1 MSLILKKIRDVDPN
15 NSEAVKECVT
25 VFFLNLIKQS
35 EPKRWLKALDDVI
48 RRFPKYCISHRGVI
62 ENFIVSF
69 LSSNK
74 YHNVI
79 EAAKCTHSLQQVR
92 PPQEKTS
99 TPKSCW
105 RNQMT
110 LLCSVTHNL
119 IDKLFPD
126 SPSMYT
132 NNLENKLQNITNTPL
147 NTALSQ
153 LHIAGGKDAERRK
166 RLITRLEN
174 IFVFIQ
180 AMLVETYPVAKP
192 IQPQLI
198 LDIIVHALTIARAVG
213 QSLNNI
219 AQMKTAAL
227 RTLDALIAC
236 LGPHLIPYSPLVFRL
251 VMQTLRWTSDNPTKE
266 TKSVRCGAYNTLKGW
281 LSILHVHKMADSRA
295 SMEDELTAHIIN
307 DITPPKKLVQLTMGP
322 QPTKNLSKKA
332 RRKLA
337 TTQLQESTIAT
348 HIPGEKN
355 KNIESKESN
364 EVALAALECAET
376 LFIVCG
382 IFLKPTTHK
391 IFQERLVRECFNLS
405 SYEDNQAILLLRS
418 LEACRK
424 TTPNTVP
431 PPTQYCLHLYSTNVT
446 SNQPEIATFCSNA
459 ILDIRL
465 HLHCSPPSLNFALQ
479 VVEEKTDKRK
489 KVSEK
494 NRAVLE
500 SLLGKNKLPPPNDPS
515 DIITIA
521 DEPVNKKTKLSEE
534 TERISLSS
542 ENISSVEISDDSDS
556 EVIQEVDV
564 EIRELSDIEMLEVNA
579 ETNATENNKEISIED
594 SVNIV
599 NELDKTPK
607 TDLSDIYNM
616 ATQISECTISENGTD
631 KNIYDIATPKT
642 AKDNNLPGDV
652 NDTAKQIPK
661 EKNTIYEASTQ
672 LPLNN
677 SIDTLDGDDATP
689 SLEVT
694 YDYPNTG
701 NEKIPVLEKNED
713 SNLPLSNETDDIQ
726 ITCGQVL
733 NSQEEKICDSGKSKE
748 NLEIVENAV
757 QNVNVEVSVCDANV
771 QKKGALSVEEM
782 MADFVDEVQDET

>member
-15 NSEAVKECVT
+15 NSEAVKECLT
-25 VFFLNLIKQS
+25 GFFQNLMKQS

-62 ENFIVSF
+62 ENFIISF
-69 LSSNK
+69 LNSNK
-74 YHNVI
+74 YNNVI
-79 EAAKCTHSLQQVR
+79 EAAKCAHSLQQVR
-92 PPQEKTS
+92 PSQEKTS

-153 LHIAGGKDAERRK
+153 LNIAGGKDAERRK

-198 LDIIVHALTIARAVG
+198 LDIIVHALSIARSIG
-213 QSLNNI
+213 QPLNNI

-251 VMQTLRWTSDNPTKE
+251 VMQTLRWTSDNATKE
-266 TKSVRCGAYNTLKGW
+266 TKSVRCGAYNTLKRW

-295 SMEDELTAHIIN
+295 SMEDELTSHIIN
-307 DITPPKKLVQLTMGP
+307 DITPTKKLVQLTMGP

-332 RRKLA
+332 KRKLA

-348 HIPGEKN
+348 HMPGEKN
-355 KNIESKESN
+355 KNIECKESN
-364 EVALAALECAET
+364 EVAVAALECAET

-391 IFQERLVRECFNLS
+391 VFQERLVRECFNLS
-405 SYEDNQAILLLRS
+405 SYDDNQAMLLLRT

-446 SNQPEIATFCSNA
+446 SNQPEIATFCSKA

-479 VVEEKTDKRK
+479 VVEEKTEKRK

-500 SLLGKNKLPPPNDPS
+500 SLLGKNKLPPNERS

-521 DEPVNKKTKLSEE
+521 DEPANKKTRLSEE

-564 EIRELSDIEMLEVNA
+564 EIHEPNDIEIQEVNA
-579 ETNATENNKEISIED
+579 TKNNKGISIEGT
-594 SVNIV
+594 VHIE
-599 NELDKTPK
+599 NELDKIPK
-607 TDLSDIYNM
+607 TDNSAIYDM
-616 ATQISECTISENGTD
+616 ATQISECTLSENGT
-631 KNIYDIATPKT
+631 ATPTPKT
-642 AKDNNLPGDV
+642 AKDNNL
-652 NDTAKQIPK
+652 
-661 EKNTIYEASTQ
+661 EKNTIYEAPTQ

-677 SIDTLDGDDATP
+677 SIDTLDGDDATS

-694 YDYPNTG
+694 YDYPHTG
-701 NEKIPVLEKNED
+701 NEKIPVLEKIED

-733 NSQEEKICDSGKSKE
+733 NSQEESKCDSEKSKE
-748 NLEIVENAV
+748 NLEIVENGV

>member
-15 NSEAVKECVT
+15 NSEAVKECIT
-25 VFFLNLIKQS
+25 GFFQNLMKQS
-35 EPKRWLKALDDVI
+35 DPKRWLKALDDVI

-79 EAAKCTHSLQQVR
+79 EAAKCAHSLQQVR

-119 IDKLFPD
+119 IDKSFPD
-126 SPSMYT
+126 SPTSMHT
-132 NNLENKLQNITNTPL
+132 TNLENKLQNITNTPL

-153 LHIAGGKDAERRK
+153 LNIVGGKDAERRK

-198 LDIIVHALTIARAVG
+198 LDIIVHALSIARSTG

-251 VMQTLRWTSDNPTKE
+251 VMQTLRWTSDNPAKE
-266 TKSVRCGAYNTLKGW
+266 TKSVRCGAYNTLNRW

-295 SMEDELTAHIIN
+295 SMEDELTSHIII

-391 IFQERLVRECFNLS
+391 VFQERLVRECFNLS
-405 SYEDNQAILLLRS
+405 SYDDNQAMLLLRT

-446 SNQPEIATFCSNA
+446 SNQPEIALFCSKA

-479 VVEEKTDKRK
+479 VVEEKKEKRN

-500 SLLGKNKLPPPNDPS
+500 SLLGKNKLPPPNDS
-515 DIITIA
+515 TDIITIA
-521 DEPVNKKTKLSEE
+521 DEPVNKKTRLSEE

-564 EIRELSDIEMLEVNA
+564 EIHEPNDIEMQEFN
-579 ETNATENNKEISIED
+579 TTKNNKEINIED
-594 SVNIV
+594 SVHIE
-599 NELDKTPK
+599 NELTQKTNN
-607 TDLSDIYNM
+607 SDIYDM
-616 ATQISECTISENGTD
+616 ATQISENGTS
-631 KNIYDIATPKT
+631 KA
-642 AKDNNLPGDV
+642 AKDNLSGDV
-652 NDTAKQIPK
+652 SDMATQIPI
-661 EKNTIYEASTQ
+661 EKNAIHEASTQ
-672 LPLNN
+672 LMLNN
-677 SIDTLDGDDATP
+677 SIDTLDGGDATQ
-689 SLEVT
+689 SLEIT

-701 NEKIPVLEKNED
+701 NEKIPVLEKIED

-733 NSQEEKICDSGKSKE
+733 NSQEERKCDSEKSKE
-748 NLEIVENAV
+748 NLEIVQNGV

-771 QKKGALSVEEM
+771 EKKGTLSVEEM